1 MPAFLAR
8 ENEDHSEQ
16 VQLVQTEHQMDE
28 KLLLFGPIGYAVC
41 SHSCL
46 NFHLPSLCLFFY
58 EKMLTSCTNSYCH
71 DLMQGTCSSF
81 LFSFEMETYNSF
93 YQEILTAL
101 STCFLLLWEHRQCCC
116 ASDPDIVCGL
126 NIIDNYFILSFFRKK
141 INMLP
146 FAFILNC
153 AYVLLFWI

>member
-58 EKMLTSCTNSYCH
+58 EKLLTSCTIVIA
-71 DLMQGTCSSF
+71 MIQGMGHAV
-81 LFSFEMETYNSF
+81 LFY
-93 YQEILTAL
+93 
-101 STCFLLLWEHRQCCC
+101 FLLRLRHT
-116 ASDPDIVCGL
+116 
-126 NIIDNYFILSFFRKK
+126 ILFTKR
-141 INMLP
+141 
-146 FAFILNC
+146 
-153 AYVLLFWI
+153 Y